1 MSLVEIFMELDKL
14 YEASMNRQ
22 ACIDRLKVLGKNYNF
37 EKYSDAQIYRMLE
50 KAEKEKADKE
60 AMASTAAE
68 SHTCDECG
76 CALTDSGLCPAC
88 DDGEEHYN

>member
-14 YEASMNRQ
+14 YEASMSRQ
-22 ACIDRLKVLGKNYNF
+22 ACIDRLKALGKNYNF

-50 KAEKEKADKE
+50 KAEKEKADNE
-60 AMASTAAE
+60 AMANNTDE
-68 SHTCDECG
+68 RPTCSECG
-76 CALTDSGLCPAC
+76 CVLTDGGLCPVC

>member
-22 ACIDRLKVLGKNYNF
+22 ACIDRLEALGKNYNF

-50 KAEKEKADKE
+50 KAEKEKADNE
-60 AMASTAAE
+60 AIANNADERHA
-68 SHTCDECG
+68 CGECG
-76 CALTDSGLCPAC
+76 CVLTDSGLCPVC
-88 DDGEEHYN
+88 NDGEEHYN